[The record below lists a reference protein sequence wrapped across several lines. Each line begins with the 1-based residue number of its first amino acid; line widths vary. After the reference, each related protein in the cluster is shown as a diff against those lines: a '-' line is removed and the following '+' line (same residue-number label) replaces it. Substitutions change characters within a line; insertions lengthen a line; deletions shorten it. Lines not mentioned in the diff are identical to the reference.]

1 MNALLTILAQE
12 TQKAG
17 VEAVQAV
24 DLGGSKAD
32 FGFWHM
38 FWDADIVVKLVMI
51 LLVASSIWGWQII
64 YNTWSRVKRAK
75 EKGTDFED
83 DFWSGK
89 SLDDLYQ
96 RLMTNP
102 DHPMAA
108 VFVAAMREW
117 QRSMG
122 KSTGGFDKVTVAD
135 RITKVMHVTTTR
147 EMERLEGQVG
157 YLATIGSAAPFVGLF
172 GTVWGIMNAFGA
184 IAQSS
189 DTSLAT
195 IGGPIAE
202 ALLATALGL
211 VAAIPAVIAY
221 NKLSTDLGRYAARV
235 EGFEDEF
242 SAILSRQ
249 LDERS

>member
-1 MNALLTILAQE
+1 MNGIMALAMQATNQALEAETLA
-12 TQKAG
+12 
-17 VEAVQAV
+17 
-24 DLGGSKAD
+24 GSKTD
-32 FGFWHM
+32 FTFWSM
-38 FWDADIVVKLVMI
+38 FAEADIVVQLVMI
-51 LLVASSIWGWQII
+51 MLIASSVWGWSII
-64 YNTWSRVKRAK
+64 YNTWQRVKDARQK
-75 EKGTDFED
+75 SDDFED
-83 DFWSGK
+83 DFWSGQ
-89 SLDDLYQ
+89 SLDALHE
-96 RLMTNP
+96 RLRTNP

-108 VFVAAMREW
+108 VFVTAMREW
-117 QRSMG
+117 QRSMSG
-122 KSTGGFDKVTVAD
+122 NRSNVDKLTIQD
-135 RITKVMHVTTTR
+135 RINKVMHVTTTR

-172 GTVWGIMNAFGA
+172 GTVWGIMNAFTA

-189 DTSLAT
+189 DTSLAS

-235 EGFEDEF
+235 EGFSDEF

-249 LDERS
+249 LDERE